1 MAKFASAYL
10 IRGDDST
17 LIGNALKDVTDQLL
31 EGESRD
37 LGIEE
42 VSEPNHRAEDGEY
55 SLDALLTAAQTI
67 PFLTDSRVVLSLI
80 HI

>member
-1 MAKFASAYL
+1 MAKLMPAYL
-10 IRGDDST
+10 IRGDDPT

-42 VSEPNHRAEDGEY
+42 VSEPNHRDEDGEY

-67 PFLTDSRVVLSLI
+67 DLKKGKEVCCGMIKT
-80 HI
+80 